1 MILHGVDV
9 SSLLVTCQNKS
20 AVARTYIPALRMAGW
35 TGEILVASPGAPAP
49 PLEVA
54 AGLLLTGGY
63 DIHPRH
69 WDELELLHPAA
80 EPDEP
85 RDELEIPLIREAWKR
100 GLPILGI
107 CRGVQVLNVALGGSL
122 IQDIP
127 DHCGLAPGV
136 HMRGNVEEADEAHAV
151 AVAPGS
157 RLAALMGSLVAT
169 VNSRHHQAVLQVA
182 PCLRPVAWYRDPDR
196 DLELVEGV
204 EATDPD
210 RFVVGVQWHPENL
223 VAMGNGTGSAARG
236 IYRGF
241 VKALGGR

>member
-1 MILHGVDV
+1 M

-20 AVARTYIPALRMAGW
+20 AVARTYIPAVRMAGW
-35 TGEILVASPGAPAP
+35 TGEILVASPSAPAP
-49 PLEVA
+49 PLEEA

-63 DIHPRH
+63 DIHPRR
-69 WDELELLHPAA
+69 WDELEPLHPTA

-85 RDELEIPLIREAWKR
+85 RDELEIPLIREAWER

-127 DHCGLAPGV
+127 DHCGLAHGV

-157 RLAALMGSLVAT
+157 RLAALMGSLMAT
-169 VNSRHHQAVLQVA
+169 VNSRHHQAVLRVA
-182 PCLRPVAWYRDPDR
+182 PCLQPVAWYRDPDR

-204 EATDPD
+204 EAPDPG

-236 IYRGF
+236 IFRGF